1 MVCPGKRLPPSRIC
15 PQLLRSLVRFWDIIR
30 LESFYRHRC
39 CTPSHQHTKRSCR
52 ARRFSRTRSL
62 HHSWRACTRCSISR
76 RHCASL
82 GRQHRCCAASVLS
95 TGKKNTERTKAAHQA
110 FIKESDNTRHTAT
123 SDDGFLV
130 SAHALAVYD
139 ARLLETGRRSRC
151 LIPRS

>member
-39 CTPSHQHTKRSCR
+39 CTPSHQH
-52 ARRFSRTRSL
+52 
-62 HHSWRACTRCSISR
+62 
-76 RHCASL
+76 CASL

-95 TGKKNTERTKAAHQA
+95 TGKKNTERTKAAHQT

-130 SAHALAVYD
+130 SAHALVVYD
-139 ARLLETGRRSRC
+139 ARLLETGRRRRC
-151 LIPRS
+151 LIPRT